1 MIDLR
6 SLLKTQDL
14 FLGFFSPPFSCFFNP
29 ALELSS
35 LTFTLKITMQ
45 LPNFKQF
52 IPALAVIIVSLSSSS
67 FAQQNIGLSTVELK
81 TGIYRIQAELADTP
95 KAREVGLMNR
105 ASMPT
110 NSGMLFIF
118 EQKAGHCFWMNNTK
132 IPLSIAFI
140 ADDGKIVNIEEMQA
154 ETTNNHCPKVAIR
167 YALEM
172 NKQWFSE
179 RVINPGAVIQGLPK
193 R

>member
-1 MIDLR
+1 MHNMLI
-6 SLLKTQDL
+6 SKNNFIKLLAPL
-14 FLGFFSPPFSCFFNP
+14 FLLG
-29 ALELSS
+29 SS
-35 LTFTLKITMQ
+35 LSLAQVNTG
-45 LPNFKQF
+45 LPT
-52 IPALAVIIVSLSSSS
+52 I
-67 FAQQNIGLSTVELK
+67 ELK
-81 TGIYRIQAELADTP
+81 AGIYRIQAELADTP

-105 ASMPT
+105 TSMPT
-110 NSGMLFIF
+110 NSGMLFVF

-154 ETTNNHCPKVAIR
+154 ETTNNHCPKAAVR

-179 RVINPGAVIQGLPK
+179 RVIVPGTVVTGLPK

>member
-1 MIDLR
+1 MYTPIKVLR
-6 SLLKTQDL
+6 NMLASVL
-14 FLGFFSPPFSCFFNP
+14 FV
-29 ALELSS
+29 SS
-35 LTFTLKITMQ
+35 GI
-45 LPNFKQF
+45 
-52 IPALAVIIVSLSSSS
+52 ALAQV
-67 FAQQNIGLSTVELK
+67 NTGLPTVELK

-105 ASMPT
+105 TSMPT

-132 IPLSIAFI
+132 ISLSIAFI

-154 ETTNNHCPKVAIR
+154 ETTNNHCPKAAVR

-179 RVINPGAVIQGLPK
+179 RLITPGAVIQGLPK
-193 R
+193 K